1 MNPFHVIKDEEV
13 AGLFEA
19 EIARGGGCDFSVS
32 PDLTV
37 KYIIPPYFKAVMA
50 CLSQRSS

>member
-19 EIARGGGCDFSVS
+19 EIARGGGAGELF
-32 PDLTV
+32 
-37 KYIIPPYFKAVMA
+37 
-50 CLSQRSS
+50 